1 MIRTNALHRRCPLV
15 TILVLGTAL
24 LPGCDRPAQK
34 AEAPARSQ
42 PVRVRV
48 AAATIVDRPERF
60 EAGGVVAAGETAVVS
75 SRVVASVTAV
85 AVRPGDRVRAGDVLV
100 RLDTR
105 EMAARVQQANAT
117 TRAAEEALVAAR
129 STQAAA
135 AAEQTLATAWHT
147 RIAQLHERRAATA
160 QEFDEAAARLAATTA
175 RVTAAQAGVEQAS
188 AQLAALRAGGEVAA
202 ITESYAL
209 IRAPFDG
216 EVTERLID
224 PGNLAMPGQSLLR
237 IDATGQRRVDVGV
250 DEARA
255 GYVRPGDRV
264 AVLLER
270 GFGAD
275 AALAGTVIE
284 VGRAIATNERAFTV
298 KVALPPGSVP
308 RTGTF
313 ARIRFDGAPRRALV
327 VPVSAVRVQG
337 HLTSVFVVSQGVVRF
352 RLVQTGDTDG
362 DGTEIL
368 AGLDDGESVVVEPPA
383 DLTDGRAVTIAAPSA
398 ATGG

>member
-1 MIRTNALHRRCPLV
+1 MMRTNALHRYRLV
-15 TILVLGTAL
+15 TIFVLGAAL
-24 LPGCDRPAQK
+24 PLGCDRAAREAAVPAQ
-34 AEAPARSQ
+34 SQ
-42 PVRVRV
+42 PVHVRV
-48 AAATIVDRPERF
+48 ATATVVDRPERF
-60 EAGGVVAAGETAVVS
+60 EAGGVVAATETAIVS
-75 SRVVASVTAV
+75 SRVVAAVTAV

-105 EMAARVQQANAT
+105 EMAARVQQANAA

-135 AAEQTLATAWHT
+135 AAEQTLATAWHS
-147 RIAQLHERRAATA
+147 RIAQLRERRAATA
-160 QEFDEAAARLAATTA
+160 QEFDEAVARLAAATA

-202 ITESYAL
+202 ITESYTL

-216 EVTERLID
+216 EVTERLTD
-224 PGNLAMPGQSLLR
+224 PGNLAMPGQALLR
-237 IDATGQRRVDVGV
+237 IDATGRRRVDVGV

-264 AVLLER
+264 AVVLAREA
-270 GFGAD
+270 GED

-284 VGRAIATNERAFTV
+284 VGRAIAANERSFTV
-298 KVALPPGSVP
+298 KVALPPDTTP

-313 ARIRFDGAPRRALV
+313 ARVRFDGAPRRALV

-337 HLTSVFVVSQGVVRF
+337 HLTSVFVVSRGIASI
-352 RLVQTGDTDG
+352 RLVQAGDTEG
-362 DGTEIL
+362 DGTEIR
-368 AGLDDGESVVVEPPA
+368 AGLDEGEAVVVEPPA
-383 DLTDGRAVTIAAPSA
+383 DLTDGRAVTIATSPA

>member
-1 MIRTNALHRRCPLV
+1 MTTAMHRPARV
-15 TILVLGTAL
+15 FTTVVLGTAL
-24 LPGCDRPAQK
+24 LAGCNRPAK
-34 AEAPARSQ
+34 E
-42 PVRVRV
+42 PVATQSRPVSVRV
-48 AAATIVDRPERF
+48 ATATTLDRPERF
-60 EAGGVVAAGETAVVS
+60 EAGGVVAAAETAVVS
-75 SRVVASVTAV
+75 SRVVAVVTAV

-129 STQAAA
+129 STQVAA

-147 RIAQLHERRAATA
+147 RIAQLRERRAATA
-160 QEFDEAAARLAATTA
+160 QEFDEAAARLAAATA

-216 EVTERLID
+216 DVTERLTD
-224 PGNLAMPGQSLLR
+224 PGNLAMPGQALLR
-237 IDATGQRRVDVGV
+237 IDGTGQRRVDVGV

-255 GYVRPGDRV
+255 AYVRPGDRV

-270 GFGAD
+270 GGGED
-275 AALAGTVIE
+275 ALAGTVVE
-284 VGRAIATNERAFTV
+284 VGRAIAANERAFTV
-298 KVALPPGSVP
+298 KVALPAGSVP

-313 ARIRFDGAPRRALV
+313 ARVRFNGAPHRALV
-327 VPVSAVRVQG
+327 VPISAVRVQG
-337 HLTSVFVVSQGVVRF
+337 HLTSVFVVSQGVARI

-383 DLTDGRAVTIAAPSA
+383 DLTDGRAVTVAARFES
-398 ATGG
+398 GG